1 MKQTFEI
8 EIPTKW
14 EDITLL
20 SYLGLQRDLENY
32 KDTEDVHLD
41 LMIHH
46 LCGVH
51 LDAIRGMS
59 TESYNKFKN
68 GFHKLEKP
76 ETLPLQRFVTI
87 GNVEY
92 GFEPNLSKMAYGAYV
107 DVSQYESLS
116 IDKNWSK
123 IMNILYRP
131 ITKKQGELYQI
142 EPYQGKDDW
151 EKWLTVRMDV
161 HFGALFFFINLWK
174 DLLHATLNSLTEMEL
189 PLNIKSTLV
198 KSGKD
203 IARYLNSQ
211 EEIFKKWKV

>member
-14 EDITLL
+14 EDVTLL
-20 SYLGLQRDLENY
+20 SYLNLQKDLENY
-32 KDTEDVHLD
+32 KDNEDVQLD

-59 TESYNKFKN
+59 LESYNKFKD
-68 GFHKLEKP
+68 GFYKLEKP

-87 GNVEY
+87 GGVEY
-92 GFEPNLSKMAYGAYV
+92 GFEPNLSKMAYGAYL
-107 DVSQYESLS
+107 DVSQYDGLS
-116 IDKNWSK
+116 IDKNWAK

-131 ITKKQGELYQI
+131 VTTKKGELYQI

-161 HFGALFFFINLWK
+161 HFGALFFFIVLWK
-174 DLLHATLNSLTEMEL
+174 DLLHATLNSLTEMEI
-189 PLNIKSTLV
+189 PPSIKKTLV
-198 KSGKD
+198 KSGKV
-203 IARYLNSQ
+203 IAQSLTSP
-211 EEIFKKWKV
+211 EGILGKWMK

>member
-14 EDITLL
+14 EDVTLL
-20 SYLGLQRDLENY
+20 SYLNLQKDLENY
-32 KDTEDVHLD
+32 KDNEDVQLD

-59 TESYNKFKN
+59 LESYTKFKD
-68 GFHKLEKP
+68 GFYKLEKP
-76 ETLPLQRFVTI
+76 ESLPLQRFVTI
-87 GNVEY
+87 GGVEY
-92 GFEPNLSKMAYGAYV
+92 GFEPNLSKMAYGAYL
-107 DVSQYESLS
+107 DVSQYDGLT
-116 IDKNWSK
+116 IDKNWAK

-131 ITKKQGELYQI
+131 VTSKKGELYQI

-161 HFGALFFFINLWK
+161 HFGALFFFIVLWK
-174 DLLHATLNSLTEMEL
+174 DLLHATLNSLKEMEI
-189 PLNIKSTLV
+189 PPSIKKTLV
-198 KSGKD
+198 KSGKV
-203 IARYLNSQ
+203 IAQSLTSP
-211 EEIFKKWKV
+211 EGILGKWMK

>member
-14 EDITLL
+14 EDVTLL
-20 SYLGLQRDLENY
+20 SYLNLQKDLENY
-32 KDTEDVHLD
+32 KDNEDVQLD

-59 TESYNKFKN
+59 LESYTKFKD
-68 GFHKLEKP
+68 GFYKLEKP
-76 ETLPLQRFVTI
+76 ESLPLQRFVTI
-87 GNVEY
+87 GGVEY
-92 GFEPNLSKMAYGAYV
+92 GFEPNLSKMAYGAYL
-107 DVSQYESLS
+107 DVSQYDGLT
-116 IDKNWSK
+116 IDKNWAK

-131 ITKKQGELYQI
+131 VTSKKGELYQI

-161 HFGALFFFINLWK
+161 HFGALFFFIVLWK
-174 DLLHATLNSLTEMEL
+174 DLLHATLNSLKEMEI
-189 PLNIKSTLV
+189 PPSIKKTLV
-198 KSGKD
+198 KSGKV
-203 IARYLNSQ
+203 IAQSLTSQ
-211 EEIFKKWKV
+211 EGILGKWMK